1 MNQETSYIVGVIA
14 LSALAGVGIIVTSI
28 ISLIVYWLN

>member
-1 MNQETSYIVGVIA
+1 MNQEANYIVGIIA
-14 LSALAGVGIIVTSI
+14 LSALVGVGIIVTSI